1 MDDLFD
7 RLESWTA
14 RQPEKLLFCFLD
26 DAGQEVER
34 HTYASFMERVHVV
47 ASHLRQLPGVER
59 GDRVLLVYPP
69 GLEMICALFA
79 CVGAG
84 LVPVPAPA
92 PSAFANAVVLRRI
105 EGMARDCH
113 PVLLLTSRL
122 GAEWVARATSADGA
136 GTRGAGLPPPAA
148 WLASDEFQH
157 AVGSPVRLN
166 ASPLFM
172 LQYTSGSTNHP
183 KGVMVSV
190 ANVLSN
196 CSLVVD
202 HVQPVCVSW
211 LPQHHDMG
219 LLGYYVY
226 IVLSGGTTY
235 GFAPTSFIQRPA
247 LWLEAMTRYRAT
259 ASSAPNFAFDLCL
272 RPAKV
277 PDAAVLNY
285 DLSSLRFLMAAAE
298 PISPDIFRRFLQ
310 RFESCGLR
318 PNSFFVA
325 YGLAEN
331 TLAVSNHGRQV
342 VSLDRRSLARGEVRL
357 TERVSQI
364 DEAMHLMSCGRPLG
378 DNKVA
383 IVSPG
388 ASGPSGEREVGE
400 IWISGGSKCMGY
412 WNDLPATQHAFEA
425 VLGEH
430 GSAWLRSGDMG
441 FLHDGELY
449 VCGRH
454 KDMIIVR
461 GENHYPQD
469 VETVVE
475 RASPHV
481 RPGCVAAF
489 EADID
494 GRPGVVVIAGIG
506 HRRSRPDGRALVAAI
521 LSQLGLDIDCI
532 AFVSARSVPKTSSG
546 KLMRHACRQ
555 MWQAGEFALLGE
567 FRRERHDEPG
577 LAADGAALSPLE
589 LIRRRYSLRGDENFS
604 LIEAGIDSLD
614 LVTLLHEVREM
625 IAARSSIG
633 VAERVDVQLIQGV
646 SIADLYQLV
655 EQIEHMPQETMARLG
670 SLIES
675 VRAEQRA
682 DELAMMRQ
690 DVTLPFAAARPLSTA
705 MFPAR
710 SVLLT
715 GGTGFLG
722 PFLLRSLL
730 EQTSARVQVLTRGA
744 SPAEAVERLRHA
756 LATTGPPAE
765 LLDRFDARVSA
776 VCGDLE
782 APSLGLDA
790 AAWRALADSVD
801 AIYHNGAAVNYLF
814 SYVAMRDANVAGTS
828 ELLRLAFEGR
838 PKQFNHVSTTF
849 IFGWA
854 TKDTLYETDLNAAME
869 LLDFGYSQSKWVAE
883 QRVFDAASKG
893 LATRIFRPALITPS
907 TEGGGE
913 NFDITIRLLCFM
925 IKHGIGVQALNQVS
939 FLPADVTANNIV
951 AIAEQAG
958 TLGGSFHVTRDDYA
972 NMRDV
977 TDIITQ
983 LTGRRFEHFALPDFV
998 PEVVRRCTRDDLLY
1012 PLLDFLVGSI
1022 GNISSME
1029 FKRYD
1034 SAEYQ
1039 RARNASP
1046 HGRPDPSMTETVQGM
1061 LRFMSRKGIL

>member
-7 RLESWTA
+7 RIESWVA
-14 RQPEKLLFCFLD
+14 RQPETLLFCFLD
-26 DAGQEVER
+26 DAGQEIER
-34 HTYASFMERVHVV
+34 HTYASFLERVRIIS
-47 ASHLRQLPGVER
+47 SHLRQQPGVTP

-92 PSAFANAVVLRRI
+92 PSAFASAVALRRI
-105 EGMARDCH
+105 EGMARDCR
-113 PVLLLTSRL
+113 PALLLTSAL
-122 GAEWVARATSADGA
+122 GAEWMRRAAAGNGTGPGTS
-136 GTRGAGLPPPAA
+136 GLPPMASLVSDDLRQWNDPPAA
-148 WLASDEFQH
+148 LRAS
-157 AVGSPVRLN
+157 L
-166 ASPLFM
+166 LFM
-172 LQYTSGSTNHP
+172 LQYTSGSTSHP

-190 ANVLSN
+190 ANVLRN
-196 CSLVVD
+196 CALVVD
-202 HVQPVCVSW
+202 HERPVCVSW

-235 GFAPTSFIQRPA
+235 GFAPSSFIQRPA
-247 LWLEAMTRYRAT
+247 LWLEAMTRYKAT

-272 RPAKV
+272 RPTKV
-277 PDAAVLNY
+277 PDAALPHY
-285 DLSSLRFLMAAAE
+285 DLASLRFLMAAAE
-298 PISPDIFRRFLQ
+298 PISPDIYRRFLQ
-310 RFESCGLR
+310 RFESRGLE
-318 PNSFFVA
+318 PKSFFVA

-342 VSLDRRSLARGEVRL
+342 VSIDRRGLARGEVRL

-364 DEAMHLMSCGRPLG
+364 DGAVRLMSCGRPLG
-378 DNKVA
+378 DNRVA
-383 IVSPG
+383 IVATDTRG
-388 ASGPSGEREVGE
+388 LCDERRVGE
-400 IWISGGSKCMGY
+400 IWINGGSKCLGY
-412 WNDLPATQHAFEA
+412 WNNGPATREAFEA
-425 VLGEH
+425 DLGEH
-430 GSAWLRSGDMG
+430 GNGWLRSGDMG
-441 FLHDGELY
+441 FLHEGELY

-469 VETVVE
+469 IEAVVE
-475 RASPHV
+475 RSSPYV

-494 GRPGVVVIAGIG
+494 GRPGVVVTAGIG
-506 HRRSRPDGRALVAAI
+506 HRRSRPEGRALVAAI
-521 LSQLGLDIDCI
+521 QAQLGLDVDCI
-532 AFVSARSVPKTSSG
+532 TFVSARSVPKTSSG

-555 MWQAGEFALLGE
+555 MWQAGEFDLLGE
-567 FRRERHDEPG
+567 FRRERLDDAD
-577 LAADGAALSPLE
+577 LAADGPAQSPLDA
-589 LIRRRYSLRGDENFS
+589 IRRRYGLRGDETYS
-604 LIEAGIDSLD
+604 LTEAGIDSLD
-614 LVTLLHEVREM
+614 LVTLLHEVREL
-625 IAARSSIG
+625 IAAHSSTG
-633 VAERVDVQLIQGV
+633 LAERVDVQLIQGV
-646 SIADLYQLV
+646 SIADLCHFV
-655 EQIEHMPQETMARLG
+655 ERVQQMPQDTRARLAD
-670 SLIES
+670 LIET

-682 DELAMMRQ
+682 ADMAMMRL
-690 DVTLPFAAARPLSTA
+690 DAPLPFAAVRPSALPES
-705 MFPAR
+705 PPR
-710 SVLLT
+710 EILLT

-730 EQTSARVQVLTRGA
+730 EQTAARVKVLTRGA
-744 SPAEAVERLRHA
+744 NAAEAVERLRSA
-756 LATTGPPAE
+756 LLTTGPPAE

-782 APSLGLDA
+782 ALSLGLDA
-790 AAWRALADSVD
+790 AAWSRLADSVD
-801 AIYHNGAAVNYLF
+801 AIYHNGAVVNYLF
-814 SYVAMRDANVAGTS
+814 SYAAMRDANVGGTA

-854 TKDTLYETDLNAAME
+854 TKETLCETDRNSAME

-883 QRVFDAASKG
+883 QRVFDAASRG
-893 LATRIFRPALITPS
+893 LATRVFRPALITPS
-907 TEGGGE
+907 IHGGGE

-925 IKHGIGVQALNQVS
+925 IKHGLSVNALNQVS

-951 AIAEQAG
+951 AIAEQPD

-972 NMRDV
+972 NMRNV

-983 LTGRRFEHFALPDFV
+983 LSGRHFEHFGLPEFV
-998 PEVVRRCTRDDLLY
+998 PEVVRRCARDDLLY

-1022 GNISSME
+1022 ANISSME

-1039 RARNASP
+1039 RARNASC
-1046 HGRPDPSMTETVQGM
+1046 HGRPDPSLKDTVQGM
-1061 LRFMSRKGIL
+1061 LRFMARKGIL